1 MPDDPTRRH
10 YDGARLVHR
19 VRVPLARITGADSL
33 GTDIELHTEPEFGCV
48 LWEGAREVG

>member
-1 MPDDPTRRH
+1 M
-10 YDGARLVHR
+10 HR